1 MEWSYSQYYKIETHN
16 TPTTWRQCLHRT
28 RIQKTP
34 NLKGLSFSNM
44 SVWEASVAVVLEMDA
59 GGKKK
64 KKKKSVKG
72 NF

>member
-1 MEWSYSQYYKIETHN
+1 
-16 TPTTWRQCLHRT
+16 
-28 RIQKTP
+28 
-34 NLKGLSFSNM
+34 M

-59 GGKKK
+59 GEKKK

>member
-1 MEWSYSQYYKIETHN
+1 
-16 TPTTWRQCLHRT
+16 
-28 RIQKTP
+28 
-34 NLKGLSFSNM
+34 M